1 MHVIYSTRRLPPE
14 LVDGAEVRDPRFF
27 QSPVGKPSRVTI
39 YGRYPHIG
47 MIYRGRGAVVIEV
60 GAGNTPLPPA
70 DIPGRS
76 VLPEVDAAQI
86 PGPVPVALPATL
98 PAAVLPEVD
107 AAQVL
112 EPVPVA
118 APADIPGRSV
128 LPEVDAAQVLEPVP
142 VAAPATLP
150 STMLPRTRAEG
161 IRWLAERGITGM
173 HRATAAE
180 VAARVRE
187 VAG

>member
-118 APADIPGRSV
+118 APA
-128 LPEVDAAQVLEPVP
+128 
-142 VAAPATLP
+142 TLP